1 MNTIAFDNLKIINE
15 YNNNNYLIAD
25 GNLLSL
31 IEKDDYDP
39 VNKLSSLEYPIYFT
53 FHYLL
58 NLISDDNSLSYQYRI
73 NLLENI
79 NYSLY
84 QLMDFITDLD
94 EKETEE
100 NKILID
106 IINNIDERYDIIS
119 EKIKYTYCEKFILIF
134 DNIIEGFKEAGK
146 YLYLSGRPYVLD
158 SDSDSDDEEKDFVE
172 IMFQG
177 INYFEDENTKRIYT
191 LDYKLIGKWDENC
204 DTILW
209 KNNECFKEHLKLQTF
224 AEISFEGVDYLENE
238 NSNEIYSKGGVLIG
252 EWNKECDNII
262 WGNDKYKENHL
273 ELIKSD

>member
-1 MNTIAFDNLKIINE
+1 MNTIAFDNLKIINN

-53 FHYLL
+53 FHHLL
-58 NLISDDNSLSYQYRI
+58 NLILDDNSLSYQYRI

-100 NKILID
+100 NKTLID

-119 EKIKYTYCEKFILIF
+119 EKIKYTYCEKFILMF

-146 YLYLSGRPYVLD
+146 YLYLSGRPYVLY
-158 SDSDSDDEEKDFVE
+158 SDDEEKDFVE
-172 IMFQG
+172 IMFEG
-177 INYFEDENTKRIYT
+177 INYLEDENTRRIYT
-191 LDYKLIGKWDENC
+191 LDHNLIGKWDENC
-204 DTILW
+204 ETILW
-209 KNNECFKEHLKLQTF
+209 RNDLCKGNHLKLQTF
-224 AEISFEGVDYLENE
+224 TEISFEGVDYLEDE

-252 EWNKECDNII
+252 EWNEECDTII
-262 WGNDKYKENHL
+262 WGHDKYKEYHL
-273 ELIKSD
+273 KLIKSD

>member
-1 MNTIAFDNLKIINE
+1 MNTIAFDNLKIINN

-39 VNKLSSLEYPIYFT
+39 INKLSSLEYPIFFS
-53 FHYLL
+53 FHHLL

-106 IINNIDERYDIIS
+106 IINNIDERYDIIH
-119 EKIKYTYCEKFILIF
+119 EKIKYTYCEKFILMF

-146 YLYLSGRPYVLD
+146 YLYLSGSPYVL
-158 SDSDSDDEEKDFVE
+158 DSDDEEKDFVE
-172 IMFQG
+172 IMFEG
-177 INYFEDENTKRIYT
+177 INYLEDENTSRIYT

-204 DTILW
+204 ETILW
-209 KNNECFKEHLKLQTF
+209 RNDLCKGNHLKLQTF
-224 AEISFEGVDYLENE
+224 T
-238 NSNEIYSKGGVLIG
+238 
-252 EWNKECDNII
+252 
-262 WGNDKYKENHL
+262 
-273 ELIKSD
+273 

>member
-119 EKIKYTYCEKFILIF
+119 EKIKYTYCEKFILMF

-158 SDSDSDDEEKDFVE
+158 SDSDSDDDKDFVE
-172 IMFQG
+172 IMFEG
-177 INYFEDENTKRIYT
+177 INYLEDENTSRIYT

-204 DTILW
+204 ETILW
-209 KNNECFKEHLKLQTF
+209 RNDLCKGNHLKLQTF
-224 AEISFEGVDYLENE
+224 AEITFEGVNYLEDE

-252 EWNKECDNII
+252 EWNEECDTII

-273 ELIKSD
+273 KLQKSD

>member
-1 MNTIAFDNLKIINE
+1 MNTIAFDNLKIINN

-100 NKILID
+100 NKTLID
-106 IINNIDERYDIIS
+106 IINNIDERYDIIC
-119 EKIKYTYCEKFILIF
+119 EKIKYTYCETFILMF

-158 SDSDSDDEEKDFVE
+158 SDSDSDDDKDFVE
-172 IMFQG
+172 IMFEG
-177 INYFEDENTKRIYT
+177 INYLEDENTSRIYT

-204 DTILW
+204 ETILW
-209 KNNECFKEHLKLQTF
+209 RNDLCKGNHLKLQTF

-252 EWNKECDNII
+252 TWNEKCDDII

>member
-1 MNTIAFDNLKIINE
+1 MNTIAFDNLKIINN

-53 FHYLL
+53 FHHLL
-58 NLISDDNSLSYQYRI
+58 NLILDDNSLSYQYRI

-100 NKILID
+100 NKTLID
-106 IINNIDERYDIIS
+106 IINNTDERYNIIC
-119 EKIKYTYCEKFILIF
+119 EEIKYTYCEKFILMF

-158 SDSDSDDEEKDFVE
+158 SDSDDDKDFVE
-172 IMFQG
+172 IMFEG
-177 INYFEDENTKRIYT
+177 INYFEDENTRRIYT

-204 DTILW
+204 ETILW
-209 KNNECFKEHLKLQTF
+209 RNDLCKGNHLKLQTF
-224 AEISFEGVDYLENE
+224 TEISFEGVDYLEDE

-252 EWNKECDNII
+252 EWNEECDTII
-262 WGNDKYKENHL
+262 WENDKYKENHL
-273 ELIKSD
+273 KLIKSD

>member
-1 MNTIAFDNLKIINE
+1 MNTIAFDNLKIINN

-53 FHYLL
+53 FHHLL
-58 NLISDDNSLSYQYRI
+58 NLILDDNSLSYQYRI

-100 NKILID
+100 NKTLID

-119 EKIKYTYCEKFILIF
+119 EKIKYTYCEKFILMF
-134 DNIIEGFKEAGK
+134 DNIIEGFKAAGK

-158 SDSDSDDEEKDFVE
+158 SDSDDDKDFVE
-172 IMFQG
+172 IMFEG
-177 INYFEDENTKRIYT
+177 INYFEDENTRRIYT

-204 DTILW
+204 ETILW
-209 KNNECFKEHLKLQTF
+209 RNDLCKGNHLKLQTF
-224 AEISFEGVDYLENE
+224 TEISFEGVDYLEDE

-252 EWNKECDNII
+252 EWNEECDTII
-262 WGNDKYKENHL
+262 WENDKYKENHL
-273 ELIKSD
+273 KLIKSD